1 MTAGSSG
8 DSVLA
13 ELSATI
19 DSAFSASVFWRAFSA
34 GEVPLDQLQA
44 VFLQYY
50 LWRNAFHR
58 WFGVCIA
65 RSPAFNSGMDT
76 EYILRTLCEHIDE
89 EIQGDHHG
97 LISRFLKALGADDL
111 PGVRPLP
118 LTVRYIDHFAETYM
132 APDRTSEE
140 ASAALAGREL
150 VAPKRNLMTIQALQ
164 EKYGIHEALDFFH
177 LHAELE
183 FEHFLGLW
191 GAVAAQSEQ
200 DRRLVE
206 AAKDEIVRHV
216 QFWDDVYA
224 ATTG

>member
-1 MTAGSSG
+1 VTAGWSG
-8 DSVLA
+8 NSVVT
-13 ELSATI
+13 ELSDTVDNAFA
-19 DSAFSASVFWRAFSA
+19 DSPFWRAFTA
-34 GEVPLDQLQA
+34 GEVPLDQLRA

-65 RSPAFNSGMDT
+65 RSPAINSGADT
-76 EYILRTLCEHIDE
+76 EYILRELCEHIDE
-89 EIQGDHHG
+89 EIDGDHHG
-97 LISRFLKALGADDL
+97 LIARFLKVLGAGDL
-111 PGVRPLP
+111 LAVRPVP

-140 ASAALAGREL
+140 AIAALAGREL
-150 VAPKRNLMTIQALQ
+150 AAPKRNLMTIEAFQ
-164 EKYGIHEALDFFH
+164 EKYGIHEDLEFFH

-183 FEHFLGLW
+183 VEHFLGLW
-191 GAVAAQSEQ
+191 GAVATQSEQ

-216 QFWDDVYA
+216 RFWDDVYA
-224 ATTG
+224 ATAG